1 MMKARAVLVSLVLLA
16 SGAEAQSLREKEL
29 SERCGK
35 QAEEHFKELGAKP
48 GMSGISYKNH
58 YNSRL
63 NKCFYV
69 ILINDWREGLQMF
82 SLVDVNENKYVGLY
96 HASKN
101 VPDGP
106 VECQVQGKQCKTEEE
121 WRALIKPFME
131 D

>member
-96 HASKN
+96 HASEKCSRRTCRMPSAREAMQN
-101 VPDGP
+101 RRGMASFD
-106 VECQVQGKQCKTEEE
+106 
-121 WRALIKPFME
+121 
-131 D
+131 